1 MFGLK
6 SRPDSQ
12 ADKYC
17 ANMEFASIQIGKNT
31 ALDKDR
37 ERILS
42 NLLVLRT
49 GKHEKCDQVI
59 NEQEIEII
67 RLLHE
72 QMDLKIRPNT

>member
-1 MFGLK
+1 
-6 SRPDSQ
+6 
-12 ADKYC
+12 
-17 ANMEFASIQIGKNT
+17 MEFASIQIGKNT